1 VPFAGG
7 DGGVGVVVGGVEGG
21 GGEII
26 FLRISPYGE
35 SVMTSMAALTIAVP
49 NPSKILIL

>member
-1 VPFAGG
+1 MPFAGG
-7 DGGVGVVVGGVEGG
+7 DGGVGVVGER

-35 SVMTSMAALTIAVP
+35 SVMTNMAALTIAVP